1 MFTLVINR
9 KTLIAMLFIGL
20 TLLGYVSYRQLP
32 TELLPNAELPL
43 LVVFV
48 ASNQETE
55 PDYLEN
61 RAIIPIEG
69 AIGGL
74 SDIERI
80 ESIARQR
87 SGSVWVYYNQN
98 TGMKYAYLKLQ
109 AKINEIRAGLPEGL
123 VVEVVRFDTEERGNE
138 YMTLQ
143 VRGGGGLDRVRSI
156 VDKTVLGRL
165 ESIDGVAK
173 VEIFGGRERAVEV
186 ILNEEACRAHGIT
199 PAEIPALI
207 MRNGQNNTFV
217 GHVAGA
223 DRRYFV
229 SVLTEYADIRE
240 LENIVV
246 RGRGP
251 VRLGDVADIYFG
263 VKQESSISR
272 INGKEALTVRLSR
285 ESQVNLIA
293 LSNATR
299 AVVDELNAELRS
311 QDVEVV
317 VQHDSAGYIRENIDT
332 IVRLALI
339 GGLLAV
345 AILWM
350 FLGNIRLVLVVA
362 LTIPISVFTAFNFFY
377 AFGISI
383 NTLTL
388 IGIALAIGMLL
399 DNSIVV
405 LENIYRQAAAGVGR
419 DEAVVNGTREV
430 WRSIV
435 AATLT
440 TITVFLPFVF
450 SSVATL
456 RLIGKHVGVSIISTL
471 LLSLVVALLL
481 VPMVA
486 HSVLKGRAR
495 GEARFQLLTRRSRAL
510 QVYNLLLKTGLRFPV
525 RTIVG
530 CLVLFFVSIFICM
543 AVSISVPRQAET
555 DEIVLYANMP
565 RGATLDL
572 TDETVAELE
581 KRIEGIAEKQDVFSE
596 IGEESATIRVTLKDG
611 YSGIANRTF
620 AEIKSDIRERVGG
633 FAAADVSFEAPPSAG
648 GFERGGMGG
657 GAARGMLRL
666 LGIGRREEK
675 VVVRGSDFP
684 TMVSVAENVRFYLEN
699 VSSIS
704 ESELNISENSPE
716 IHLAYDAQLMSH
728 YGVTMS
734 RIAEELRAF
743 EGEFTSDRLK
753 YKQGVDEYD
762 IVIRRLGRAGEARA
776 KTIDDL
782 RRLPIAGEGGGT
794 YELENLSRILYA
806 YGKTD
811 IRRVNQERHVEVR
824 YEFAD
829 EVNESKSLLEAA
841 RGEVDAVVAA
851 LRVPPGVALE
861 VIHDDTEYGEYLFL
875 IAVAFILIYMI
886 LASVF
891 ESLAAPVV
899 IMFTIP
905 LAAAGSFWALIFTRT
920 SLFTAY
926 TITGFLI
933 LLGIVVNNGIIL
945 IDYTRILRERG
956 NRRVRALMT
965 AGQARLRPILITA
978 ITTIVG
984 MMPLAMGKVGESMI
998 SGAPFAVTV
1007 IGGLSLSTLFTLVLI
1022 PVVYSGL
1029 ESALRWM
1036 RRLGVPVKIVQLV
1049 LFLAGC
1055 WYIYN
1060 GIDRLIWKL
1069 VALASLVF
1077 LIPGATYFLM
1087 ASLRRARSELV
1098 APGESI
1104 RIVIRNLTKVYA
1116 VNGTFDEGVSE
1127 GTLGGVGARGGE
1139 GERSG
1144 AGARGGEGER
1154 SGAGARDGAGTG
1166 SGTGARRRRFDAFV
1180 WQLPFLGFAIY
1191 FVYFYLHS
1199 LFWAFAFS
1207 HVVYA
1212 LLLVV
1217 WRPFR
1222 GLLAE
1227 RFASRRAA
1235 ARNRTARLV
1244 TGALV
1249 WGVPLFNVAFF
1260 YIEWRNT
1267 ALAIFIGCIWYLALA
1282 VYWIA
1287 EGMHRRGMAVER
1299 LTGRFARIRKAL
1311 YRAILLVPVI
1321 GRKKRPL
1328 RALDRVSMEITHGMF
1343 GLLGPNGAGK
1353 TTLMRVICGILDQ
1366 SYGRVWINGIDTRE
1380 KREELQGLIGY
1391 LPQEFGTYENLT
1403 AYEFLSY
1410 QAMLKN
1416 LLDKEQRERMIEYAL
1431 SAVHIEEHR
1440 NRRIGTFS
1448 GGMKQRVG
1456 IAQTLLHLP
1465 RILVVDEPTAGLDP
1479 RERIRFRNLLVE
1491 LSRERVVIF
1500 STHIIED
1507 ISSSCNQVAV
1517 LNEGALRYL
1526 GPPGRMTEIARGH
1539 VWQFH
1544 VPVNEFERVRE
1555 RFLVVHH
1562 MRDGDRVRVRC
1573 LAEGRPEA
1581 DALDVNP
1588 TLEDA
1593 YLWLLRSGSTGA
1605 SGEESEDRA

>member
-1 MFTLVINR
+1 
-9 KTLIAMLFIGL
+9 L

-32 TELLPNAELPL
+32 VELLPNAELPL

-48 ASNQETE
+48 MSYQETD
-55 PDYLEN
+55 PDYLET

-69 AIGGL
+69 AIGALPG
-74 SDIERI
+74 IERI
-80 ESIARQR
+80 ESVARQR

-156 VDKTVLGRL
+156 VDRTVLGRL
-165 ESIDGVAK
+165 ESMDGVAK
-173 VEIFGGRERAVEV
+173 VEIFGGREKAVEV
-186 ILNEEACRAHGIT
+186 ILDEEACRAHGIT

-217 GHVAGA
+217 GHVAGG
-223 DRRYFV
+223 DKRYFV

-246 RGRGP
+246 RERGS
-251 VRLGDVADIYFG
+251 VLLRDVADVYFG

-272 INGKEALTVRLSR
+272 INGKEALTIRLSR

-299 AVVDELNAELRS
+299 AVIDELNARLRT

-350 FLGNIRLVLVVA
+350 FLGNLRLVLVVA
-362 LTIPISVFTAFNFFY
+362 LAIPISVFTAFNFFY
-377 AFGISI
+377 AFGVSI

-405 LENIYRQAAAGVGR
+405 LENIYRHAAAGAGR

-450 SSVATL
+450 SPVATL
-456 RLIGKHVGVSIISTL
+456 RLIGRHIGVSIISTL

-486 HSVLKGRAR
+486 HSVLKG
-495 GEARFQLLTRRSRAL
+495 GVGGTTRFQLLTRRSRAL
-510 QVYNLLLKTGLRFPV
+510 QVYNLLLKTGLRFPA
-525 RTIVG
+525 RTIIG
-530 CLVLFFVSIFICM
+530 CLVIFFVSIFICL
-543 AVSISVPRQAET
+543 AVSITVPQEAET
-555 DEIVLYANMP
+555 EEMALYVNMP
-565 RGATLDL
+565 RGATLEV
-572 TDETVAELE
+572 TDGAVTELE
-581 KRIEGIAEKQDVFSE
+581 KLLGGVAEIQDVSSE
-596 IGEESATIRVTLKDG
+596 IGEESATVRVTLKDG
-611 YSGIANRTF
+611 YSDIANRTY
-620 AEIKSDIRERVGG
+620 ADIKADIRGRVGN
-633 FAAADVSFEAPPSAG
+633 FTAADVSFEAPLAGG
-648 GFERGGMGG
+648 GFERGGGGMGG
-657 GAARGMLRL
+657 GEGAGLMRM
-666 LGIGRREEK
+666 LGIGQREEK

-684 TMVSVAENVRFYLEN
+684 TMVSVAENVRFYLRN

-716 IHLAYDAQLMSH
+716 IHLVYDTQLMSH
-728 YGVTMS
+728 YGVTM
-734 RIAEELRAF
+734 RQVAEELRAF

-762 IVIRRLGRAGEARA
+762 IVIRRPGGSGETGA

-794 YELENLSRILYA
+794 YELQNLSRILYA
-806 YGKTD
+806 YGKTNV
-811 IRRVNQERHVEVR
+811 RRVNQERHVEVR

-829 EVNESKSLLEAA
+829 EVNESKSLLETA
-841 RGEVDAVVAA
+841 RLDVDAVVASMK
-851 LRVPPGVALE
+851 VPPGIALD

-875 IAVAFILIYMI
+875 IAVAFVLIYMI

-891 ESLAAPVV
+891 ESLAAPAV

-905 LAAAGSFWALIFTRT
+905 LAAAGSFWALIFTKT

-933 LLGIVVNNGIIL
+933 LLGIVVNNGILL
-945 IDYTRILRERG
+945 IDYTRILRGRG

-978 ITTIVG
+978 VTTIVG
-984 MMPLAMGKVGESMI
+984 MLPLAMGKVGESMI

-1029 ESALRWM
+1029 ESALQWM
-1036 RRLGVPVKIVQLV
+1036 RQLRMPVKTVQLV
-1049 LFLAGC
+1049 IFLVGC
-1055 WYIYN
+1055 WYIYD

-1069 VALASLVF
+1069 AALVSLVF

-1087 ASLRRARSELV
+1087 ASLRRARSELI

-1104 RIVIRNLTKVYA
+1104 RIVIKNLTKVYDQDA
-1116 VNGTFDEGVSE
+1116 RFVREWKKGKRFSE
-1127 GTLGGVGARGGE
+1127 RAF
-1139 GERSG
+1139 
-1144 AGARGGEGER
+1144 
-1154 SGAGARDGAGTG
+1154 RDGAGAPESRGGWNGPVHGG
-1166 SGTGARRRRFDAFV
+1166 SAGAPGRRFGAFV
-1180 WQLPFLGFAIY
+1180 WQLPVLGFSIF

-1199 LFWAFAFS
+1199 LFWAFVLS
-1207 HVVYA
+1207 HMVYA
-1212 LLLVV
+1212 LMLVV

-1222 GLLAE
+1222 GLLDE
-1227 RFASRRAA
+1227 RSAA
-1235 ARNRTARLV
+1235 GGAAPGRPARLV
-1244 TGALV
+1244 TGTII

-1260 YIEWRNT
+1260 YWEWRNT
-1267 ALAIFIGCIWYLALA
+1267 AVAIFIGCIWYFVLS
-1282 VYWIA
+1282 VYRIA
-1287 EGMHRRGMAVER
+1287 QRLHGRNVAVER
-1299 LTGRFARIRKAL
+1299 MTGRFARITKAL

-1328 RALDRVSMEITHGMF
+1328 RALDRVSVEITHGMF

-1353 TTLMRVICGILDQ
+1353 TTLMRIICGILDQ
-1366 SYGRVWINGIDTRE
+1366 SYGRVWINGIDTRK

-1403 AYEFLSY
+1403 AYEFLNY

-1416 LLDKEQRERMIEYAL
+1416 LMDAEQRERMIEYAL

-1448 GGMKQRVG
+1448 GGMKQRIG

-1526 GPPGRMTEIARGH
+1526 GPPARMTEIARGH

-1544 VPVNEFERVRE
+1544 VPANEFERVRE

-1562 MRDGDRVRVRC
+1562 MRDGDHVRVRC
-1573 LAEGRPEA
+1573 LAGNQPAA
-1581 DALDVNP
+1581 DALGVNP

-1593 YLWLLRSGSTGA
+1593 YLWLLRSGPAGV
-1605 SGEESEDRA
+1605 SGEESEDRI